1 MMSETQGG
9 GGGQRGPGKL
19 ESEGGGGQQTD
30 LKRAT
35 NLLLLLRTVLNRWML
50 CGISVCKITT
60 FKYSGCFLQCEACS
74 IGIPERTISSCSA
87 AISELVI

>member
-9 GGGQRGPGKL
+9 GGQRGPCKL
-19 ESEGGGGQQTD
+19 EREGGGGQQTD

-35 NLLLLLRTVLNRWML
+35 NLLLLLTVLNRWML
-50 CGISVCKITT
+50 CGISVCEITT
-60 FKYSGCFLQCEACS
+60 FKYWGCFLQCEACS
-74 IGIPERTISSCSA
+74 IGIPERTISCCSA